1 MNRIH
6 HPFVVKI
13 RKQPSMNTHNSVS
26 INTVDTVDFDNNINE
41 YINMNKRS
49 FEQYNDLN
57 VNVLEKFDD
66 FKAKLEENISS
77 IKQRLNTVENKSNIE
92 DINYALQLIDN
103 INSQLESYKKIT
115 DERIEKLVKLF
126 LIINNKISS
135 LKIEQ

>member
-6 HPFVVKI
+6 HPFVVKV
-13 RKQPSMNTHNSVS
+13 RKQPSHTSNSGS
-26 INTVDTVDFDNNINE
+26 INHTDIDNNINE

-57 VNVLEKFDD
+57 VLEKFDE
-66 FKAKLEENISS
+66 FKANLEENISS
-77 IKQRLNTVENKSNIE
+77 IKQRLDNVENKSNIE

-135 LKIEQ
+135 LKIEK